1 MTDEQIIK
9 GLECLASEKD
19 VLCAGCEYRH
29 FEGYTCHDEN
39 AKDAIALIQ
48 QKKAEIERL
57 SVENERLKAE
67 NERLTSENERLTAE
81 RDEARRDCAV
91 AERNHALAV
100 EERVAN
106 VKGFTEQLKT
116 ARADAVRDVIR
127 RVLGEAIT
135 IQDHRGNLGSVV
147 TANDVERIAK
157 EMTEGE
163 G

>member
-1 MTDEQIIK
+1 MFDRKNFYDRFCDETLLADAIAQIRRDKAYIAAMEEIHELAVERIK
-9 GLECLASEKD
+9 GL
-19 VLCAGCEYRH
+19 
-29 FEGYTCHDEN
+29 
-39 AKDAIALIQ
+39 
-48 QKKAEIERL
+48 
-57 SVENERLKAE
+57 
-67 NERLTSENERLTAE
+67 TA
-81 RDEARRDCAV
+81 
-91 AERNHALAV
+91 
-100 EERVAN
+100 
-106 VKGFTEQLKT
+106 QLKT